1 MTSRDS
7 VLQGYSSTQEMTPM
21 YKIED
26 CESFFNY
33 IPQVP
38 NDEEKVDEDIISLAY
53 MYMLLWLNR
62 HT

>member
-1 MTSRDS
+1 
-7 VLQGYSSTQEMTPM
+7 M